1 MKRLMIM
8 FVSTIM
14 MTGCEALENWNTQTG
29 GSPEHT
35 STTVV
40 DSVREQDEQ
49 TEEITN
55 ASTEISGSLESIDSH
70 ADSILN
76 EIALVPDDHNYNID
90 PTLNSIEGSAGAIKE
105 DVDYA
110 QGEQIRIE
118 EALEDLD
125 QANNRVSAAIGQIEQ
140 LEALVSDYEASDRE
154 IRREALENLHNYIT
168 LFFVIG
174 FGMLV
179 GGAFIAFWV
188 NGRLGAVLLAIG
200 VLTVGFA
207 SASQFYLE
215 EIATVGLIVLIV
227 GFFAALGT
235 VAVILLR
242 GKNNEKA
249 MKEVVQLVEAM
260 KDRLSTIE
268 RKEIFGPNGVASK
281 MTSEMTKTIV
291 AKLKIKNNWNK
302 Y

>member
-1 MKRLMIM
+1 
-8 FVSTIM
+8 M

>member
-1 MKRLMIM
+1 
-8 FVSTIM
+8 

>member
-1 MKRLMIM
+1 M